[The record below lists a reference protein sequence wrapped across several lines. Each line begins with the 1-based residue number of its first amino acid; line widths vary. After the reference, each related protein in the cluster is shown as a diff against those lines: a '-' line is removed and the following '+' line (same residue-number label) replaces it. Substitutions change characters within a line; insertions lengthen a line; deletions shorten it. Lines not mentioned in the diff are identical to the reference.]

1 MKKILK
7 NKFISMLIV
16 SLWLV
21 CCMLS
26 VYGIFFPQN
35 ITYASTDEYGENRC
49 YENASIA
56 YDETLKEN
64 SQRTLSYVFNDQVK
78 TTKSLHSDYQ
88 TNINFKL
95 DEVSVILTETSSKEG
110 FDENVF
116 LNVQNIERIDG
127 KETPTEADL
136 NNNLYRQI
144 LTIKL
149 EQGGEDKVFSAITE
163 LQNLEEVLVAE
174 PLYEFIPY
182 DDYVPNDPYYTQ
194 GEQWGLD
201 DTYGIQASDAWDI
214 YNDNRTLDTIKIG
227 IFEDG
232 IQLDHPDLTVGNS
245 NFEPSNAKS
254 EHGTHVA
261 GIIGA
266 KINNNIGIAGIAST
280 EIYLLNK
287 DKFVESLNWAEQNG
301 IKIINASFSLSRPKL
316 DDEGNVEYEATYS
329 AAIEA
334 AIANFNGLFIT
345 SAGNQNINNDL
356 HPQYPAG
363 YNSENI
369 IVVGSINSN
378 GDKSSFSNYGSA
390 TVDIFAPGSHI
401 LSTYP
406 LHLCIESPNT
416 TYATSNGNKKRCEV
430 EWSEKNNCWEWNGTT
445 HESNGYHFM
454 SGTSMAAP
462 HVTGVAALL
471 MSINPH
477 LTAEEIKERII
488 YNDTDIPN
496 LSEACV
502 SGGILN
508 AYKAL
513 TEPPQVE
520 EIFNNFGYEG
530 STFSW
535 KGSVE
540 MRCSSSNE
548 ILSDGMLIV
557 KNNSNLDFRVKTIS
571 HSNAF
576 LVTNGEIKFEL
587 INAAGEILQTNI
599 CTVKVDLLNK
609 VTLTGDT
616 YSIDTSQLD
625 TGTYSIEMTSH
636 FTRGTWTQD
645 DSDTYTFAVNRP
657 FTVMEGFGY
666 NESLY
671 KWNGKVTLSSDYL
684 YMFNDPDMLTIMG
697 DIPINFEISTVSA
710 FNAWTEISG
719 TVTLTLTDSAGNVVP
734 LNGNNSH
741 VSTVR
746 VGLLSNASI
755 TNSVLSFS
763 SSGLADGT
771 YTLTLNC
778 SMTRSGTTY
787 NTSDTFSF
795 KVHNEMCV
803 SEGTLITLAD
813 GSQKAVEDLTGNE
826 ELLVWNMF
834 TGDFDSAPVLFIDS
848 DEQRFYQ
855 IVNLYFSD
863 GTSVKVIGEHAF
875 WNKDLNEY
883 VFLRTD
889 ADQYIG
895 DAFVKQ
901 TINEN
906 GEMVSSEAI
915 LTDVVVTTEYT
926 TAWSPVTYGHLCY
939 YVNGVLSMPG
949 ATEGLINIFD
959 VDPDTMRYD
968 DEAMNQDIATYGLF
982 TYEEFNA
989 LIPVSE
995 EIFNAFNGQYL
1006 KVAIGKGL
1014 TSLNELAMLIEKYEM
1029 LF

>member
-1 MKKILK
+1 MRNKKLYGATASFLLTVCIVFVAIICIVTNSNVAFAEESIINIAESNSVLSTTQDRDYLEVFSNSGEIENVDK
-7 NKFISMLIV
+7 IQTYDTLVKDEFSVSNAVQNFTEHKLLDSGKPDSSSFVITIMGDGFTESEQDKFLEKAQAAVNDIFGDESSGIDGIIPFNQFKDMFTVYAIEVVSNESGV
-16 SLWLV
+16 SLDIS
-21 CCMLS
+21 LS
-26 VYGIFFPQN
+26 
-35 ITYASTDEYGENRC
+35 EY
-49 YENASIA
+49 
-56 YDETLKEN
+56 K
-64 SQRTLSYVFNDQVK
+64 
-78 TTKSLHSDYQ
+78 
-88 TNINFKL
+88 
-95 DEVSVILTETSSKEG
+95 
-110 FDENVF
+110 NV
-116 LNVQNIERIDG
+116 N
-127 KETPTEADL
+127 L
-136 NNNLYRQI
+136 NNYNDYI
-144 LTIKL
+144 VDNYF
-149 EQGGEDKVFSAITE
+149 GSSF
-163 LQNLEEVLVAE
+163 
-174 PLYEFIPY
+174 Y
-182 DDYVPNDPYYTQ
+182 DGQ
-194 GEQWGLD
+194 
-201 DTYGIQASDAWDI
+201 IQASVPIERALVVTKKNKVEELKKANSELEIVICNSLRDGGTGGSVAVVSSES
-214 YNDNRTLDTIKIG
+214 NMSRTIVHEMGHTLAGLADEYYYPSDGDFSGREAPNMTQTNNLQQIKWKK
-227 IFEDG
+227 F
-232 IQLDHPDLTVGNS
+232 VG
-245 NFEPSNAKS
+245 
-254 EHGTHVA
+254 VA
-261 GIIGA
+261 GIGA
-266 KINNNIGIAGIAST
+266 VPLSHGVDRGEGSGFDNEADDWFKPS
-280 EIYLLNK
+280 ESCMMLNTNMPFCLVCRYSILAM
-287 DKFVESLNWAEQNG
+287 FVAIMGDE
-301 IKIINASFSLSRPKL
+301 FDYSRL
-316 DDEGNVEYEATYS
+316 VTTTFDD
-329 AAIEA
+329 
-334 AIANFNGLFIT
+334 
-345 SAGNQNINNDL
+345 
-356 HPQYPAG
+356 
-363 YNSENI
+363 
-369 IVVGSINSN
+369 
-378 GDKSSFSNYGSA
+378 
-390 TVDIFAPGSHI
+390 
-401 LSTYP
+401 
-406 LHLCIESPNT
+406 
-416 TYATSNGNKKRCEV
+416 
-430 EWSEKNNCWEWNGTT
+430 
-445 HESNGYHFM
+445 
-454 SGTSMAAP
+454 
-462 HVTGVAALL
+462 
-471 MSINPH
+471 
-477 LTAEEIKERII
+477 
-488 YNDTDIPN
+488 
-496 LSEACV
+496 
-502 SGGILN
+502 
-508 AYKAL
+508 
-513 TEPPQVE
+513 
-520 EIFNNFGYEG
+520 FGYEG
-530 STFSW
+530 ERYSW
-535 KGSVE
+535 KGTVKMINFDDGYSKIENNILIV
-540 MRCSSSNE
+540 RDS
-548 ILSDGMLIV
+548 ILSFEVITKSKYNYLGNINGQLTF
-557 KNNSNLDFRVKTIS
+557 NLTDSSGNV
-571 HSNAF
+571 
-576 LVTNGEIKFEL
+576 
-587 INAAGEILQTNI
+587 LQTNNSS
-599 CTVKVDLLNK
+599 VNVNWVNN
-609 VTLTGDT
+609 VTFSGTT
-616 YSIDTSQLD
+616 FNIDTSQLA
-625 TGTYSIEMTSH
+625 TGVYTLNMTSD
-636 FTRGTWTQD
+636 FNREGSPEQNTA
-645 DSDTYTFAVNRP
+645 SYMFAVNRP

-787 NTSDTFSF
+787 NTSETFSF

-939 YVNGVLSMPG
+939 YVNGMLSMPG

-1014 TSLNELAMLIEKYEM
+1014 TNLNELAMLIEKYEM

>member
-1 MKKILK
+1 MRNKKLYSATASCLWMVCIVFIAIICMVINSNVVFAEESTINIAESNSLLTTTQDRDYLEVFSNNGDIEKVDNIQTHDILVQDELLVSNTVQNFTEHK
-7 NKFISMLIV
+7 LLDSGRPDSSSFVITIMGDGFTESEQDIFLEKAQAAVNDIFGDESSGIEGIIPFNQFKDIFTVYAIEVVSNESGV
-16 SLWLV
+16 SLDISQSEYGNVNLNDYIVDNYFGSSFYHGQSQASVPIERALV
-21 CCMLS
+21 VTKENKVEELKKPNSALEIVICNSSRYGATGGSVAVVSLS
-26 VYGIFFPQN
+26 LSMSRTIVHEIGHTI
-35 ITYASTDEYGENRC
+35 AGLADEY
-49 YENASIA
+49 Y
-56 YDETLKEN
+56 YP
-64 SQRTLSYVFNDQVK
+64 
-78 TTKSLHSDYQ
+78 SDGDFSGREAPNMTQ
-88 TNINFKL
+88 TN
-95 DEVSVILTETSSKEG
+95 
-110 FDENVF
+110 
-116 LNVQNIERIDG
+116 
-127 KETPTEADL
+127 
-136 NNNLYRQI
+136 NLQQI
-144 LTIKL
+144 KW
-149 EQGGEDKVFSAITE
+149 KRF
-163 LQNLEEVLVAE
+163 
-174 PLYEFIPY
+174 
-182 DDYVPNDPYYTQ
+182 
-194 GEQWGLD
+194 
-201 DTYGIQASDAWDI
+201 
-214 YNDNRTLDTIKIG
+214 
-227 IFEDG
+227 
-232 IQLDHPDLTVGNS
+232 VG
-245 NFEPSNAKS
+245 
-254 EHGTHVA
+254 VA
-261 GIIGA
+261 GIGA
-266 KINNNIGIAGIAST
+266 VPLSHGVDRNENGFDNKADNWFKPSESCTMLNSNKPFCLVCK
-280 EIYLLNK
+280 YNMLLT
-287 DKFVESLNWAEQNG
+287 F
-301 IKIINASFSLSRPKL
+301 
-316 DDEGNVEYEATYS
+316 
-329 AAIEA
+329 AAIM
-334 AIANFNGLFIT
+334 
-345 SAGNQNINNDL
+345 GNEFDYSRL
-356 HPQYPAG
+356 
-363 YNSENI
+363 
-369 IVVGSINSN
+369 V
-378 GDKSSFSNYGSA
+378 
-390 TVDIFAPGSHI
+390 
-401 LSTYP
+401 
-406 LHLCIESPNT
+406 T
-416 TYATSNGNKKRCEV
+416 TT
-430 EWSEKNNCWEWNGTT
+430 
-445 HESNGYHFM
+445 F
-454 SGTSMAAP
+454 
-462 HVTGVAALL
+462 
-471 MSINPH
+471 
-477 LTAEEIKERII
+477 
-488 YNDTDIPN
+488 DD
-496 LSEACV
+496 
-502 SGGILN
+502 
-508 AYKAL
+508 
-513 TEPPQVE
+513 
-520 EIFNNFGYEG
+520 FGYEG
-530 STFSW
+530 ELFSW
-535 KGSVE
+535 KGIVKMINFDDGYSKIENNILIV
-540 MRCSSSNE
+540 RDS
-548 ILSDGMLIV
+548 ILSFEVSTKSKYNYLGDINGQLTF
-557 KNNSNLDFRVKTIS
+557 NLTDSSENV
-571 HSNAF
+571 
-576 LVTNGEIKFEL
+576 
-587 INAAGEILQTNI
+587 LQTNN
-599 CTVKVDLLNK
+599 CSVNVNWVNN
-609 VTLTGDT
+609 VTFSGTT
-616 YSIDTSQLD
+616 FNIDTSQLP
-625 TGTYSIEMTSH
+625 TGVYTLNMTSD
-636 FTRGTWTQD
+636 FNREGSSEQNTA
-645 DSDTYTFAVNRP
+645 SYMFAVNRP
-657 FTVMEGFGY
+657 FTVMDGFGY

>member
-1 MKKILK
+1 MDKKVGGINKRHTKTLFKGIEIESIRDLTIVNATGKGKKYLNLKEFKQILEIKLPIESKENVLEVIKKIEQIDGIYCAEP
-7 NKFISMLIV
+7 NYYGEDAAIPENSTGTGYQE
-16 SLWLV
+16 LWGLHN
-21 CCMLS
+21 S
-26 VYGIFFPQN
+26 SYGI
-35 ITYASTDEYGENRC
+35 
-49 YENASIA
+49 NA
-56 YDETLKEN
+56 
-64 SQRTLSYVFNDQVK
+64 
-78 TTKSLHSDYQ
+78 
-88 TNINFKL
+88 
-95 DEVSVILTETSSKEG
+95 
-110 FDENVF
+110 
-116 LNVQNIERIDG
+116 
-127 KETPTEADL
+127 
-136 NNNLYRQI
+136 
-144 LTIKL
+144 
-149 EQGGEDKVFSAITE
+149 
-163 LQNLEEVLVAE
+163 
-174 PLYEFIPY
+174 PL
-182 DDYVPNDPYYTQ
+182 
-194 GEQWGLD
+194 
-201 DTYGIQASDAWDI
+201 AWDI
-214 YNDNRTLDTIKIG
+214 STGSGDVKVAVIDSGIATHNNLNANLATGWNFVDNNVNTNDVNG
-227 IFEDG
+227 
-232 IQLDHPDLTVGNS
+232 
-245 NFEPSNAKS
+245 
-254 EHGTHVA
+254 HGTHIA

-266 KINNNIGIAGIAST
+266 TPNTMNGVVGVNWNVTLVPLKITNNG
-280 EIYLLNK
+280 YWP
-287 DKFVESLNWAEQNG
+287 VSL
-301 IKIINASFSLSRPKL
+301 
-316 DDEGNVEYEATYS
+316 
-329 AAIEA
+329 AIEA
-334 AIANFNGLFIT
+334 ISWARNNDIPIINFSGWHFGANALSEAIAGYDGLFVTI
-345 SAGNQNINNDL
+345 AGNNASDNDL
-356 HPQYPAG
+356 DPNYPADYSHG
-363 YNSENI
+363 YTFSNRVIS
-369 IVVGSINSN
+369 VGAINSSGEIAN
-378 GDKSSFSNYGSA
+378 FSNYGA
-390 TVDIFAPGSHI
+390 TSVDIFAPGSHI

-430 EWSEKNNCWEWNGTT
+430 EWSEENNCWEWNGTT

-462 HVTGVAALL
+462 YVAGVAALIL
-471 MSINPH
+471 SNNPD

-488 YNDTDIPN
+488 YNHTDIPN
-496 LSEACV
+496 LSGACA

-513 TEPPQVE
+513 TATPLTE

-535 KGSVE
+535 KGLVE
-540 MRCSSSNE
+540 MRCSSNNE
-548 ILSDGMLIV
+548 ISNDGMLIV
-557 KNNSNLDFRVKTIS
+557 KDNSNLDFRVKTIS

-684 YMFNDPDMLTIMG
+684 YMFNDLDMLTIMG

-719 TVTLTLTDSAGNVVP
+719 TVTLTLSDSAGNVVP

-795 KVHNEMCV
+795 NVHNEMCV

-895 DAFVKQ
+895 DAFIKQ